1 MPTTHSILCESVD
14 TVISGGQ
21 TGVDRAALDVAIIHG
36 CKHGGWCPAGRK
48 AEDGAIPLRYQ
59 LTETESSGYRQR
71 TKRNVLES
79 DGTLI
84 LNVGALDGGTLET
97 LRIAE
102 RASKPVRLVA
112 LDAASW
118 EETIAATRGWLRLHD
133 IRVLNMAGPK
143 ESKRPGIHG
152 QATRFLAGL
161 ITGAQSQDGV

>member
-1 MPTTHSILCESVD
+1 MSIPPTRIEMVD

-21 TGVDRAALDVAIIHG
+21 TGVDRAALDVAITHG

-48 AEDGAIPLRYQ
+48 AEDGVIPLRYQ

-97 LRIAE
+97 HRIAE
-102 RASKPVRLVA
+102 RAGKPVHLVA
-112 LDAASW
+112 LDAAAW
-118 EETIAATRGWLRLHD
+118 EEAIAATREWLRLHR
-133 IRVLNMAGPK
+133 IRVLNVAGPK
-143 ESKRPGIHG
+143 ESKRPGIHA
-152 QATRFLAGL
+152 QARAFLEGVATLAHG
-161 ITGAQSQDGV
+161 QDGV